1 VAGNGRRYRGS
12 LAPLGVPLRFDT
24 LSGRAAPG
32 LKPQDGNPSPIR
44 MEGPVPT
51 FDLSPTS
58 PLEVDADLLILPF
71 YQGRQPAPGVQDV
84 ATALG
89 VDLASTFKE
98 QQVTGRSGDSITF
111 PTLGKIPARSVMLLG
126 VGPKGEIGQDAVRKA
141 LLKVAGQISKFA
153 RVASAL
159 HWAGGDLEESLHA
172 LSEAVVLG
180 TYRFD
185 RYKQRP
191 IDGSSK
197 QRMVLKKVT
206 ALVDDGADTRALKA
220 ALKRGR
226 IYGESTN
233 WARDLVNMPAIDATP
248 DFLANEAKA
257 MAEANGLTC
266 RVWSRAELREAGFGG
281 ILGVGSGSINEPRF
295 IELGYQGDG
304 DARPIAL
311 TGKGVTFDSGGLS
324 LKQPDWM
331 ETMKDDMGGAAAT
344 MAAMRAIALLKPKAN
359 VIAAIPTAE
368 NMPGGSAIRPGDVL
382 RHYGGKTSEVLNT
395 DAEGRL
401 ILADALAF
409 LSEKKPAV
417 VIDCATL
424 TGAAMV
430 ALGSDIAAIIG
441 SDQSL
446 IDDLIKAGNDEG
458 EPFWQLPLW
467 TDYRRLIE
475 STIADVKN
483 VGNRYGG
490 AITAA
495 LFLKEFVGDVPWAHM
510 DVAGTAFADRGNQH
524 WPRGGTGSPAR
535 TIIRYVERRAEAN
548 GVG

>member
-1 VAGNGRRYRGS
+1 
-12 LAPLGVPLRFDT
+12 
-24 LSGRAAPG
+24 
-32 LKPQDGNPSPIR
+32 
-44 MEGPVPT
+44 MEEPVPT
-51 FDLSPTS
+51 FDLSTAS
-58 PLEVDADLLILPF
+58 PLEVDADLLILSF
-71 YQGRQPAPGVQDV
+71 YQGRHPAPGVQEV

-89 VDLASTFKE
+89 VDLAATFKE

-141 LLKVAGQISKFA
+141 LLRVAGQISKFP
-153 RVASAL
+153 RVASAV
-159 HWAGGDLEESLHA
+159 HQAGGDLAESLYA

-185 RYKQRP
+185 RYKHRP
-191 IDGSSK
+191 VEGSPK
-197 QRMVLKKVT
+197 QRVVLRRVT
-206 ALVDDGADTRALKA
+206 ALVEDGADTRGLKA

-248 DFLANEAKA
+248 DFLATEAKA

-266 RVWSRAELREAGFGG
+266 RVWSRAELQEAGFGG

-295 IELGYQGDG
+295 IELGYEGDG

-324 LKQPDWM
+324 LKQPEWM

-344 MAAMRAIALLKPKAN
+344 LAAMRAIALLKPKAN
-359 VIAAIPTAE
+359 VIAGIPTAE

-430 ALGSDIAAIIG
+430 ALGSDVAAIIG
-441 SDQSL
+441 SDQAL
-446 IDDLIKAGNDEG
+446 IDDLIQAGKDEG
-458 EPFWQLPLW
+458 EPLWQLPLW

-510 DVAGTAFADRGNQH
+510 DVAGTAFADRGNPY
-524 WPRGGTGSPAR
+524 WARGGTGSPAR

-548 GVG
+548 GVE

>member
-1 VAGNGRRYRGS
+1 V
-12 LAPLGVPLRFDT
+12 T
-24 LSGRAAPG
+24 
-32 LKPQDGNPSPIR
+32 
-44 MEGPVPT
+44 T
-51 FDLSPTS
+51 FDLSTTS

-71 YQGRQPAPGVQDV
+71 YEGRKLTPGGEEVGR
-84 ATALG
+84 ALG
-89 VDLASTFKE
+89 ADLAATLKE
-98 QQVTGRSGDSITF
+98 HQVIGRPGDSITF
-111 PTLGKIPARSVMLLG
+111 PTLGKIPARTLMLLG
-126 VGPKGEIGQDAVRKA
+126 VGPKSEFGGNAVRKA
-141 LLKVAGQISKFA
+141 LLRVAGQVSKFA
-153 RVASAL
+153 RVASAIDL
-159 HWAGGDLEESLHA
+159 AGGDPADTLHA
-172 LSEAVVLG
+172 LSEALVLG

-185 RYKQRP
+185 RYKRRP
-191 IDGSSK
+191 IDPGSK
-197 QRMVLKKVT
+197 QRVVLKKVT
-206 ALVDDGADTRALKA
+206 ALVDDRADIRALKA
-220 ALKRGR
+220 VLKRGR

-233 WARDLVNMPAIDATP
+233 WARDLVNMPALDATP
-248 DFLANEAKA
+248 DFLASEAKA

-266 RVWSRAELREAGFGG
+266 RVWTRAELQEGGFGG
-281 ILGVGSGSINEPRF
+281 IVGVGSGSINEPRF
-295 IELGYQGDG
+295 IELAYEGDG
-304 DARPIAL
+304 DAQPIAL

-324 LKQPDWM
+324 LKQPEWM

-344 MAAMRAIALLKPKAN
+344 LAAMRAIAQLKPKAN

-417 VIDCATL
+417 IIDCATL
-424 TGAAMV
+424 TGAAMI
-430 ALGSDIAAIIG
+430 ALGSDVAAVIG
-441 SDQSL
+441 SDQAL
-446 IDDLIKAGNDEG
+446 IDDLIQAGSDEG
-458 EPFWQLPLW
+458 EPLWQLPLW

-475 STIADVKN
+475 SSVADVKN

-510 DVAGTAFADRGNQH
+510 DVAGTAFADRGNQY

-535 TIIRYVERRAEAN
+535 TIIRYVERRAEGN
-548 GVG
+548 GTE